1 MAKSTLFASAALAV
15 LTAASA
21 CTVHQTTAPSL
32 SGPSEFAT
40 SVAITATPDS
50 INQDGGSQS
59 SIQVSVHDANGR
71 PASNQVV
78 RLDVLVNESQ
88 ADFGT
93 LSARTI
99 VTGSDGVARATY
111 TAPPASP
118 NGSII
123 GTCRTFNTPGSLAG
137 GCITITATPSAS
149 NFQTAQ
155 TQSVEIHLTP
165 IGIIV
170 PAGSN
175 PFADFTDVDAGQPQ
189 CAGILRRIDELR
201 RAARQQRL
209 QPGGTIPA
217 TIVQYSWAFGDGG
230 SATGKTVTHT
240 YTSAATFTATLTVTN
255 NSFLSAS
262 KSQQVVVG
270 ASDAPTG
277 DWVFSPAAPAVG
289 DTVSFNGDGVQ
300 PAPGRKLV
308 QFSWNFGD
316 GATASGFQATHV
328 FTVAGAYSVVLSV
341 LDDAGQ
347 KKVLT
352 KTVTVGTGNPIAVFT
367 VSPPTP
373 VNAVAAIF
381 DASGTTTSGG
391 ASIVQYAWAWGDGSS
406 TTTAVA
412 TTSHTFAAAG
422 TYVVT
427 LTVKDNANPQRV
439 GVFSQNVTVQ

>member
-1 MAKSTLFASAALAV
+1 M
-15 LTAASA
+15 
-21 CTVHQTTAPSL
+21 P
-32 SGPSEFAT
+32 
-40 SVAITATPDS
+40 
-50 INQDGGSQS
+50 
-59 SIQVSVHDANGR
+59 
-71 PASNQVV
+71 
-78 RLDVLVNESQ
+78 LVNN
-88 ADFGT
+88 AC
-93 LSARTI
+93 
-99 VTGSDGVARATY
+99 
-111 TAPPASP
+111 
-118 NGSII
+118 N
-123 GTCRTFNTPGSLAG
+123 
-137 GCITITATPSAS
+137 
-149 NFQTAQ
+149 
-155 TQSVEIHLTP
+155 
-165 IGIIV
+165 
-170 PAGSN
+170 
-175 PFADFTDVDAGQPQ
+175 
-189 CAGILRRIDELR
+189 
-201 RAARQQRL
+201 
-209 QPGGTIPA
+209 PGGTIPA

-289 DTVSFNGDGVQ
+289 DTVS
-300 PAPGRKLV
+300 LT
-308 QFSWNFGD
+308 
-316 GATASGFQATHV
+316 ATASSRHRAAISSSSAGTLATEPPRPDFQATHV

-373 VNAVAAIF
+373 VNSVAAIF
-381 DASGTTTSGG
+381 DASGTRHRAERRS
-391 ASIVQYAWAWGDGSS
+391 SSYAWAWGDGSS